1 MAQADLIINNGRI
14 IDPANNIDFTGSVAV
29 SNGTIQAVGTDLNI
43 QAARVFDA
51 TGCLITPGLIDCHVH
66 CYEHATP
73 LGINPDESCLSR
85 GVTTVVDAGSSGEST
100 FPGLKKF
107 IAEKSHTR
115 VLCFLHIVQH
125 GLASSGCSSG
135 APGGEID
142 SLNQVNVEACVKCI
156 EANRDMIVGVKVR
169 LSETI
174 ANDGKNEEEAYR
186 RSLEASKR
194 AGVPLMVHH
203 TLSTVPTQS
212 DGKSSTLCCPKDM
225 RTGDIYTHTFH
236 AYKSTI
242 LDEKTNT
249 IFPDVLDASK
259 RGVLFD
265 VGHGQGSFSWKV
277 VEICAKANF
286 WPDIIGT
293 DMHTGNNDGPV
304 YDLPLVMSKFLH
316 TGMPLVDIIKATTYT
331 PARAIKWSNSIGSLT
346 VGKTADITVLKIDE
360 VDIDLEDSQSQLR
373 KISKLIKPVA
383 VWKAARR
390 FEITNPKHFPN
401 LYARAN
407 NAPEWHKIVIRDEI
421 SPNELIPSC
430 DLVEIPPV

>member
-1 MAQADLIINNGRI
+1 MAQTDLIIKNGRI

-107 IAEKSHTR
+107 IAEKT
-115 VLCFLHIVQH
+115 
-125 GLASSGCSSG
+125 
-135 APGGEID
+135 PGGEID
-142 SLNQVNVEACVKCI
+142 SLNQANVEACVKCI

-174 ANDGKNEEEAYR
+174 ANDGKMKKKPIGDRLRHQNELEYHLWFIIHYR
-186 RSLEASKR
+186 
-194 AGVPLMVHH
+194 
-203 TLSTVPTQS
+203 
-212 DGKSSTLCCPKDM
+212 LCLHSQMESRRRCV
-225 RTGDIYTHTFH
+225 
-236 AYKSTI
+236 AQ
-242 LDEKTNT
+242 KTCAQTDT

-383 VWKAARR
+383 VWKAGRR

-407 NAPEWHKIVIRDEI
+407 NALEWHNIVIRDEI
-421 SPNELIPSC
+421 PPNELIPSC